1 MGILRAIAAEPEML
15 LMDVPF
21 SALDPISRRQLQE
34 LVKTLQ
40 RQLQLTVVFVTH
52 DMKEALLLA
61 DKICILN
68 QGKIVCVDTPEAIH
82 THTADPLIAGLFAGE
97 NGDE

>member
-1 MGILRAIAAEPEML
+1 
-15 LMDVPF
+15 MDVPF

-68 QGKIVCVDTPEAIH
+68 HCRFVCR
-82 THTADPLIAGLFAGE
+82 GE
-97 NGDE
+97 RR